1 MAVFNMNNE
10 VDRSDFKSY
19 VNDLYKASLQKGFIV
34 EVKKKHAPRS
44 TSQNAYL
51 HYCLSYFASEFGYML
66 EEVKQDIFKRQ
77 VNYNIFARQRM
88 NRRHQVVTY
97 MRSTSDLD
105 KKEMTDAIE
114 HFRNWSQNYAGL
126 YIPEPADGTDAYI
139 EAMKQIAA
147 YENYL

>member
-10 VDRSDFKSY
+10 VDRQDFKSY
-19 VNDLYKASLQKGFIV
+19 VNDLYAAALKKGFIV

-51 HYCLSYFASEFGYML
+51 HYCLSYFASEFGYSL

-77 VNYNIFARQRM
+77 VNYNLFARQRM

-97 MRSTSDLD
+97 MRSSSDLD

-114 HFRNWSQNYAGL
+114 HFRNWSMNTAGL
-126 YIPEPADGTDAYI
+126 YIPEPTDGEDAYV

-147 YENYL
+147 YEKYL